1 MPTVEIT
8 LYGMQ
13 FEWDDDKQILVIEGH
28 NIDFIEACLVFFDD
42 NEVTFADNRFEDG
55 EQRFITIGMS
65 NQARLLVVG
74 WSWT

>member
-28 NIDFIEACLVFFDD
+28 NIDFIEACSVFFDD